1 MKKLLKALSITGTV
15 LGGIVTLG
23 GIGILA
29 TGCNWHYSLWR
40 IDDNDNE
47 TYKVRYGVAASNY
60 GKILIEKGEID
71 ISTDPAQPLL
81 NEGFKSIGNDKSY
94 GQWRK
99 DFSKFVVKGKE
110 VIDGYIQRDPNN
122 KKYYEWYSYVL
133 GNLQENVDLAYNLM
147 VSGAVL
153 FPIFFVVLVL
163 GITGIVLS
171 KKNKSKE
178 TSPESKEAAKSE

>member
-1 MKKLLKALSITGTV
+1 MQLQNTLSNT
-15 LGGIVTLG
+15 
-23 GIGILA
+23 
-29 TGCNWHYSLWR
+29 R
-40 IDDNDNE
+40 
-47 TYKVRYGVAASNY
+47 
-60 GKILIEKGEID
+60 
-71 ISTDPAQPLL
+71 
-81 NEGFKSIGNDKSY
+81 
-94 GQWRK
+94 
-99 DFSKFVVKGKE
+99 VKGKE
-110 VIDGYIQRDPNN
+110 LINGQIQSDPNN

-133 GNLQENVDLAYNLM
+133 GDLQENVDLAYNLM